1 MAAFGKANSNA
12 KRSYDKRRAEGMRN
26 KEKKATCGQTNKRTD
41 KWTLRQTE
49 AT

>member
-12 KRSYDKRRAEGMRN
+12 KRSYGKRRAEGMRQR
-26 KEKKATCGQTNKRTD
+26 KRHTDKRTD